1 MRCKWYLWTGLCI
14 FTRNSF
20 QSVDVNILN
29 RYKFQEYKRKFKL
42 SRGIHWLNLLP
53 EYIFPQYEG
62 NPSFTADKT
71 LIIFI
76 YSCFVEQVEDPAI
89 YFSQYGFLWSFGI
102 LHKVDKVSYSSLS
115 RICIDDMN
123 ELWLDKG

>member
-14 FTRNSF
+14 FTRNGF

-29 RYKFQEYKRKFKL
+29 RWNFREYKRKFKL
-42 SRGIHWLNLLP
+42 SRSIHWLNLLL
-53 EYIFPQYEG
+53 EYILPQYEG
-62 NPSFTADKT
+62 NPSFTADKM

-89 YFSQYGFLWSFGI
+89 YFSQYGFVWSFGI
-102 LHKVDKVSYSSLS
+102 LHEVDKVSYSSLS

>member
-1 MRCKWYLWTGLCI
+1 MRCKWYLWTSLCI
-14 FTRNSF
+14 FTRNGF

-29 RYKFQEYKRKFKL
+29 RWNFREYKRKLKL
-42 SRGIHWLNLLP
+42 SRSIHWLNLLL
-53 EYIFPQYEG
+53 EYILPQYEG
-62 NPSFTADKT
+62 SPSLTADKM

-89 YFSQYGFLWSFGI
+89 CFSQYGLFWSFGF

-115 RICIDDMN
+115 RIFIDDMN
-123 ELWLDKG
+123 TLWLDKC